1 MQEGVSGQQMTPLCV
16 MLPWRGTRGGD
27 IRARQDIKDKINISS
42 CKLRAQTAEYEE
54 EEIQGRTK
62 RYKIGCDAGGGVG
75 TTNDT
80 AVCNAPTEEKKDAIN
95 LPCDSGQKQGGPE
108 AEDAI

>member
-1 MQEGVSGQQMTPLCV
+1 MLDRGVKLQQRIWGSVVCGASLSKS
-16 MLPWRGTRGGD
+16 
-27 IRARQDIKDKINISS
+27 IRKDAR
-42 CKLRAQTAEYEE
+42 
-54 EEIQGRTK
+54 
-62 RYKIGCDAGGGVG
+62 GGVG

-80 AVCNAPTEEKKDAIN
+80 AVCNAPTEGKKAAIN